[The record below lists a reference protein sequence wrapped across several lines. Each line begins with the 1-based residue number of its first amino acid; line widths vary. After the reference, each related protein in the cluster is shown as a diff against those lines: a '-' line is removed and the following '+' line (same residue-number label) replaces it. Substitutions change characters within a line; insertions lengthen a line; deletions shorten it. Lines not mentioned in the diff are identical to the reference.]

1 MMQNGRMS
9 LDNNACYIVPENLAP
24 SELKKLRNKQRKAKR
39 KAERE
44 SQQAREAQVKRDQH
58 NKSRQQQ
65 ADAASGGGEPDAPQ
79 LDELVPDKLARV
91 EDPLDQ
97 AIKFLQPLQRLAND
111 RIETHLMAFEVYYRK
126 KKVLLML
133 QSLKRAHKVEPRNP
147 RLHSCLVRFYQYVQ
161 NVKDSWDP
169 RIEEVVQ
176 KETQIYF
183 DGKDA
188 HHLNRDF
195 LESNKDSLRAVF
207 ECAKMMVHLND
218 KNQHEAVSLL
228 VTNVDNNYRD
238 VDIPLCTEILE
249 SLRNGDLGQVEDS
262 VIEEYCQLCRARF
275 PCAAAFKPPRQATSD
290 DDSAAQTEGGGDSAT
305 PTGEAERS
313 PTNHIS
319 DGNEVDQ
326 QRN

>member
-1 MMQNGRMS
+1 MIILS
-9 LDNNACYIVPENLAP
+9 KLCSFPENLAP

-44 SQQAREAQVKRDQH
+44 SAQAREAQ
-58 NKSRQQQ
+58 
-65 ADAASGGGEPDAPQ
+65 
-79 LDELVPDKLARV
+79 V

-97 AIKFLQPLQRLAND
+97 AIKFLQPLQRLAKD

-183 DGKDA
+183 DGKNA
-188 HHLNRDF
+188 HQLNRDF

-207 ECAKMMVHLND
+207 ESAKMMGHLDD
-218 KNQHEAVSLL
+218 KNQQEVVSLL
-228 VTNVDNNYRD
+228 VTNVGNKFTD
-238 VDIPLCTEILE
+238 VDIPICTEILE
-249 SLRNGDLGQVEDS
+249 SLRNGDLGQVDDAL
-262 VIEEYCQLCRARF
+262 VEEFCQRCRTRF
-275 PCAAAFKPPRQATSD
+275 PYAAAFKPPKPATAD
-290 DDSAAQTEGGGDSAT
+290 DDSAARSTAEGGGDTTQVT
-305 PTGEAERS
+305 PTAEAERPPTNHVTDGEAE
-313 PTNHIS
+313 
-319 DGNEVDQ
+319 

>member
-1 MMQNGRMS
+1 MS
-9 LDNNACYIVPENLAP
+9 SIEEYTTRTPKNLAP

-44 SQQAREAQVKRDQH
+44 SAQAREAQ
-58 NKSRQQQ
+58 
-65 ADAASGGGEPDAPQ
+65 
-79 LDELVPDKLARV
+79 V

-97 AIKFLQPLQRLAND
+97 AIKFLQPLQRLAKD

-176 KETQIYF
+176 KETQLYF

-188 HHLNRDF
+188 HQLNRDF
-195 LESNKDSLRAVF
+195 LESNKDSMRAVF
-207 ECAKMMVHLND
+207 ESAKMMGHLDD
-218 KNQHEAVSLL
+218 KNQHEVVSLL
-228 VTNVDNNYRD
+228 VTNVGNNKYTD
-238 VDIPLCTEILE
+238 VDIPICTEILE
-249 SLRNGDLGQVEDS
+249 SLRNGDLGQVDDALIEDF
-262 VIEEYCQLCRARF
+262 CQRCRARF
-275 PCAAAFKPPRQATSD
+275 PYAAAFKPPKPAE
-290 DDSAAQTEGGGDSAT
+290 DDSTAPSTAEGGGDAT
-305 PTGEAERS
+305 QTTAEAEQPPTNHVTDGEAE
-313 PTNHIS
+313 
-319 DGNEVDQ
+319 

>member
-1 MMQNGRMS
+1 MIILS
-9 LDNNACYIVPENLAP
+9 KLCSFPENLAP

-44 SQQAREAQVKRDQH
+44 SAQAREAQVKRDQH
-58 NKSRQQQ
+58 HKSRQQQ

-97 AIKFLQPLQRLAND
+97 AIKFLQPLQRLAKD

-183 DGKDA
+183 DGKNA
-188 HHLNRDF
+188 HQLNRDF

-207 ECAKMMVHLND
+207 ESAKMMGHLDD
-218 KNQHEAVSLL
+218 KNQQEVVSLL
-228 VTNVDNNYRD
+228 VTNVGNKFTD
-238 VDIPLCTEILE
+238 VDIPICTEILE
-249 SLRNGDLGQVEDS
+249 SLRNGDLGQVDDAL
-262 VIEEYCQLCRARF
+262 VEEFCQRCRTRF
-275 PCAAAFKPPRQATSD
+275 PYAAAFKPPKPATAD
-290 DDSAAQTEGGGDSAT
+290 DDSAARSTAEGGGDTTQVT
-305 PTGEAERS
+305 PTAEAERPPTNHVTDGEAE
-313 PTNHIS
+313 
-319 DGNEVDQ
+319 